1 MPLRLRYTELAPE
14 GYATLSSLG
23 HYVNTGTTLSPVLL
37 GLIYLR
43 VSLLNRCD
51 FCTHMHQA
59 ELRKLHEPQSRID
72 AVENWESSD
81 AFTHRERAAL
91 AWADTLTRL
100 TDGSHASDEDF
111 AAVTEFFKDKDVV
124 DLSWA
129 IATINAWNRMGV
141 AFRPQWHEGTVKGAG
156 ATPNQPAPQEST
168 QS

>member
-14 GYATLSSLG
+14 GYAALSSLG

-37 GLIYLR
+37 GLIYTR

-51 FCTHMHQA
+51 FCIHMHQA
-59 ELRKLHEPQSRID
+59 ELRKLHEPQSRIEALED
-72 AVENWESSD
+72 WQNSD
-81 AFTHRERAAL
+81 AFTPRERAAL

-100 TDGSHASDEDF
+100 AEGSHASDEEF
-111 AAVTEFFKDKDVV
+111 AAVTEFFKEKDVV

-141 AFRPQWHEGTVKGAG
+141 AFRPQWHEGHVKTPAAG
-156 ATPNQPAPQEST
+156 QAQPDSKDST